1 MLTTSLLSL
10 VPDALDV
17 LSDDDVPSDAELLLS
32 VDVVDVV
39 DVAESVELA
48 VEASLLES
56 LAADVICGG
65 GGGGTMPVSVVSPE
79 VVSADVPVVEVVD
92 DEADEPFGGG
102 GGGGAM
108 AALLASPESPDT
120 VVLLAEVA
128 DDVSEGGGCIVA
140 ASVPPI
146 CSWRDN
152 RADCISLPS
161 DEKALPDD
169 TVPDVELPV
178 CPSEEG
184 GVKAVAADVPLL
196 LDDPKRAA
204 RLPVLLVKA
213 ERDDI
218 CCLRGKLPLQLRRA
232 LAVNQARKSRKN
244 TVNQTLLRADV
255 SQCPAAASRE
265 RRGSSAGC
273 VVARDM
279 PANNRT
285 HRWRRGRTA

>member
-1 MLTTSLLSL
+1 LLSL
-10 VPDALDV
+10 VPEAADV
-17 LSDDDVPSDAELLLS
+17 LSDDDVPSDAELLS
-32 VDVVDVV
+32 VEVVDVA

-48 VEASLLES
+48 VEASLPES

-65 GGGGTMPVSVVSPE
+65 GGGGGGSMPVSVVSPE
-79 VVSADVPVVEVVD
+79 VVSADVPAVEVVD

-120 VVLLAEVA
+120 VVLLAEVV
-128 DDVSEGGGCIVA
+128 DDVSEGGGGCIVA
-140 ASVPPI
+140 VSVPPI
-146 CSWRDN
+146 SSCKDSS
-152 RADCISLPS
+152 ADCMSLPS

-169 TVPDVELPV
+169 TVLDVELLV

-184 GVKAVAADVPLL
+184 GAKAVAADVPLL

-218 CCLRGKLPLQLRRA
+218 CCLREKLPLQLWTGA
-232 LAVNQARKSRKN
+232 GGKPGAEISEKYSEPNVAQSGCTSMSFSSQSRKARIFGW
-244 TVNQTLLRADV
+244 LRRF
-255 SQCPAAASRE
+255 S
-265 RRGSSAGC
+265 G
-273 VVARDM
+273 
-279 PANNRT
+279 
-285 HRWRRGRTA
+285 